1 MTTYTTDLESPV
13 GRLRLYG
20 DDRALL
26 AVLFDDEDPPAAD
39 PAADPAI
46 EDPRAGALPAA
57 ARQLR
62 EYFDG
67 GRRAFD
73 LPLAPRG
80 TPFQQTVWRALTRIP
95 YGRTLAYGELARR
108 IGRPGAA
115 RAVGMANH
123 RNPLSIIVPC
133 HRVIGADG
141 DLTGYGGGLDRKRWL
156 LALEHGTAVPAP
168 RRSMSR

>member
-1 MTTYTTDLESPV
+1 MTTYRTDLDSPI

-20 DDRALL
+20 DHQALL
-26 AVLFDDEDPPAAD
+26 AVLFESEEPPAIATVD
-39 PAADPAI
+39 GPAV
-46 EDPRAGALPAA
+46 EDARAGALPQAV
-57 ARQLR
+57 RQLR

-67 GRRAFD
+67 ARRTFD

-80 TPFQQTVWRALTRIP
+80 TPFQQRVWRALTRIP
-95 YGRTLAYGELARR
+95 YGRTVAYGELARR

-123 RNPLSIIVPC
+123 HNPLPIIVPC

-141 DLTGYGGGLDRKRWL
+141 GLTGYGGGLERKRWL
-156 LALEHGTAVPAP
+156 LALEHGTALP
-168 RRSMSR
+168 RGAD

>member
-20 DDRALL
+20 DRRALL
-26 AVLFDDEDPPAAD
+26 AVLFDSEEPPALAD
-39 PAADPAI
+39 DADPAI
-46 EDPRAGALPAA
+46 EDPRAGVLPAA
-57 ARQLR
+57 VRQLR

-67 GRRAFD
+67 ARREFD
-73 LPLAPRG
+73 LPLAPHG

-108 IGRPGAA
+108 IGKPGAA

-123 RNPLSIIVPC
+123 HNPLSIIVPC

-141 DLTGYGGGLDRKRWL
+141 ALTGYGGGLDRKRWL
-156 LALEHGTAVPAP
+156 LALEHGTGVPAR
-168 RRSMSR
+168 RRSMSH

>member
-1 MTTYTTDLESPV
+1 MTIYTSDLDSPI

-20 DDRALL
+20 DRRALL
-26 AVLFDDEDPPAAD
+26 AVLFDAEAAPAFVADEG
-39 PAADPAI
+39 PAI
-46 EDPRAGALPAA
+46 EDARAGVLPGAI
-57 ARQLR
+57 RQLR

-67 GRRAFD
+67 TRREFD

-80 TPFQQTVWRALTRIP
+80 TPFQQTVWRALRRIP

-108 IGRPGAA
+108 IGKPGAA

-123 RNPLSIIVPC
+123 HNPLSIVVPC

-141 DLTGYGGGLDRKRWL
+141 GLTGYGGGLDRKRWL
-156 LALEHGTAVPAP
+156 LALEHGTAIPAP